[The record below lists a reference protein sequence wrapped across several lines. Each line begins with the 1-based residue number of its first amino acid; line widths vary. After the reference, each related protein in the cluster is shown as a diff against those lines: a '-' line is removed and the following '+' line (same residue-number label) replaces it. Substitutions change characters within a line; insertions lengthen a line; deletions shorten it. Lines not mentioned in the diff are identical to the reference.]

1 MMGYNWWMAKHPV
14 VPGEETSP
22 PVEGGRPLIPE
33 RTLERSIGERTRE
46 LRLERGL
53 TLAELA
59 ERVGIGK
66 AMLSKIENAQTS
78 CSLSTLSALAEGLD
92 APVSGLVREAD
103 IESQAI
109 HVMAG
114 EAPTIVRRGSN
125 LGHQYQ
131 LLGAL
136 TGRQNILEPLLVTLT
151 DETEPFPM
159 FQHTGTEFIYVLE
172 GSMSYKHGEE
182 THVLNPGDSLLF
194 DAEGV
199 HGPSE
204 LYETPI
210 RFLSVFTFNPGSRP

>member
-1 MMGYNWWMAKHPV
+1 MAKTPE
-14 VPGEETSP
+14 VPGQETSP

-33 RTLERSIGERTRE
+33 RTLEKSIGERTRE

-78 CSLSTLSALAEGLD
+78 CSLSTLAALAEGLD
-92 APVSGLVREAD
+92 APVSALVREAD
-103 IESQAI
+103 TESQAI
-109 HVMAG
+109 RVTAG
-114 EAPTIVRRGSN
+114 EAPTIVRRGTN
-125 LGHQYQ
+125 LGHHYQ

-151 DETEPFPM
+151 DESEPFPM

-172 GSMSYKHGEE
+172 GSMDYMHSGEA
-182 THVLNPGDSLLF
+182 HRLNAGDSLLF

-199 HGPSE
+199 HGPSA
-204 LYETPI
+204 LHETPI
-210 RFLSVFTFNPGSRP
+210 RFLSIFTFHQGRTPERGA